1 MAKKVLVGKYL
12 SANLTRSPGKLTP
25 GLLMP
30 KTTRKSYNNNV
41 IRQRGLNILKFFQ
54 LKKTDIIKEILAG
67 AKRPAQDA
75 TAVNSTC

>member
-1 MAKKVLVGKYL
+1 
-12 SANLTRSPGKLTP
+12 
-25 GLLMP
+25 MP